1 MERPLH
7 LAASDDPEEQGHSH
21 RRVDAQRVLQEEW
34 SEILTSQLLVQ
45 PIAGSASRVEAELR
59 TQAGRFEGQEPDLD
73 LPR

>member
-21 RRVDAQRVLQEEW
+21 RRIDTEGVLQEEW
-34 SEILTSQLLVQ
+34 SEVLTSQLPIQ
-45 PIAGSASRVEAELR
+45 PVIGSASRVEAELR
-59 TQAGRFEGQEPDLD
+59 TQASRAEGQEPDLD